1 MVDQYARMAG
11 PTIGR
16 LGLAIPTLE
25 TCYPDF
31 LVLENAIHSIT
42 GLARPEKTL
51 LGTFLERS
59 CKLDGSLAVLS
70 HVASN

>member
-1 MVDQYARMAG
+1 MQEWPA
-11 PTIGR
+11 PQFGR

-51 LGTFLERS
+51 LGTFLEPFLQTRWFS
-59 CKLDGSLAVLS
+59 SSTESRGLKLV
-70 HVASN
+70 